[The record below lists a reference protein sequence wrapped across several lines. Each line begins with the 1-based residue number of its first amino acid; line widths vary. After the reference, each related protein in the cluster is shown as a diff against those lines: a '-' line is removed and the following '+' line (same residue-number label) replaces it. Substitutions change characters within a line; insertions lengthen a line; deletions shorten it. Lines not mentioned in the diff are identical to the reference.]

1 MTDRTLQEATEAKSV
16 IAFLNDSIGED
27 ILQFDYREAMA
38 KVSQLDAQQKA
49 AVLAACVPALS
60 SKQFSRN
67 GCARVAAVRAIVA
80 LLPLSLGAIADLL
93 NKHLTKDHYEV
104 HCTLFCYLE
113 WAQEM
118 PDAPSLTKDVLR
130 LVEGY
135 LMAVPRETA
144 LAAWMVAHMLGEH
157 WEGEEAMPLLIRTA
171 QGARYQVG
179 RRFSLMGLDSILD
192 KLPAE
197 GDAHKNILK
206 TLRKISRSDR
216 SASVRDDAK
225 DILKIWRAVARG
237 EPRGFSWIR
246 PVAATEAGEDVAA
259 AVSTARA

>member
-1 MTDRTLQEATEAKSV
+1 MTDRILRETTEAKSV

-49 AVLAACVPALS
+49 AVLAVCVPALS
-60 SKQFSRN
+60 GKESSRTRL
-67 GCARVAAVRAIVA
+67 ARIAAVRAIVV

-93 NKHLTKDHYEV
+93 NRRLTKDHYEV
-104 HCTLFCYLE
+104 HRTLFVYLS
-113 WAQEM
+113 WTQEM
-118 PDAPSLTKDVLR
+118 PDASSLTKDVLR
-130 LVEGY
+130 LVEDY
-135 LMAVPRETA
+135 LIAVPRETA
-144 LAAWMVAHMLGEH
+144 LAAWMAANMLGED
-157 WEGEEAMPLLIRTA
+157 WDEEEAMPLLIRTA
-171 QGARYQVG
+171 QGARYRVG
-179 RRFSLMGLDSILD
+179 RELSIMGLDNILD

-216 SASVRDDAK
+216 SASVRADAK
-225 DILKIWRAVARG
+225 DILKTWRAVARG

-246 PVAATEAGEDVAA
+246 PVAATGAGEDVAA
-259 AVSTARA
+259 AVSTTTT